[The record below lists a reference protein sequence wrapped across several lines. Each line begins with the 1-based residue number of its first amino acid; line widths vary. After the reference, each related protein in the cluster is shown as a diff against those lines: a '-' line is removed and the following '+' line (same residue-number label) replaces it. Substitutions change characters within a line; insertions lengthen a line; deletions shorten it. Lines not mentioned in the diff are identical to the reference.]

1 MQVTDLIKPF
11 HAFVLHI
18 CYKYSGFNKKTK
30 QKKRKEEGR
39 GDWEVERGVTYK
51 WCVRRGG
58 GGGGG
63 GGVWRVGA
71 GSLVVILD
79 MRPNHYWSSRK
90 YHNVARDG

>member
-1 MQVTDLIKPF
+1 MGASDRLDQAISSVCLAYLLQILRF
-11 HAFVLHI
+11 
-18 CYKYSGFNKKTK
+18 
-30 QKKRKEEGR
+30 QKKKKKKPKEEGR

-51 WCVRRGG
+51 WCAGG
-58 GGGGG
+58 GG
-63 GGVWRVGA
+63 WRVGA